1 MKKIVYPKGLKLKQ
15 NLSEYELETYEETIE
30 QSLLDYGYDSVLIF
44 PDIYLFS
51 KLNPLSLE
59 ATRDK
64 WMQVARTVTFYL
76 GDSEDMKVIFLGSSS
91 AELFKNGNDWE
102 VVTSSSEPLSAQD
115 ANIIALTLLL
125 SDNREYS
132 RLVSQLKLVCV
143 SSYNVGFPEHFKS
156 QVNINKLINILED
169 GHKVDT
175 YKSQQESCMN
185 ELEGLKSQINE
196 LTKSL
201 EEKEIQ
207 SKLSES
213 ELTRVNNTSRER
225 TLEVEELKVENQSLS
240 STQVELE
247 KHLEESKLLIDNY
260 ESRVKQLES
269 VINEQK
275 TEIEKL
281 RDAKEEYSGRNSELE
296 KRLSNSSDL
305 AERYKS
311 DVEKLNSD
319 LRAHKISY
327 QNKKEN
333 EKKLVDKNQELAKQ
347 LAEASTNAEL
357 YQSDIEKLNALTNS
371 YAASIDELRLKM
383 KSHESVELEK
393 NAIRH
398 DYGFA
403 LKNYENTLF
412 ELQNIREAFNDTKR
426 NLAKSVDMQST
437 QRTEINSLKQQ
448 ADIINRA
455 LKTEQ
460 EKRNAVAKALK
471 LEQERN
477 LNLEKA
483 VEKQTRDHK
492 ALIAMIDEKE
502 SEHKMFIDRHA
513 KNVTKLE
520 EENKSLFE
528 QLSSNQLTFA
538 TSLENKNK
546 HIEQLQAE
554 KKETLSKLIVVS
566 RDSTKL
572 NNRFSKLKLNYNIL
586 SYEKFLLEGEL
597 KASSSFFGRAKGA
610 LSNIKNFRRK
620 SAIEARQ
627 QDTSQIATS
636 EYFDIEWYL
645 RTYPDVQESGINPAE
660 HYLLF
665 GATEARMPSPHFD
678 TVWYLERYPDVR
690 ESGINPLLHFIKYG
704 QTEGRVASPKLLER
718 VDFEKK

>member
-15 NLSEYELETYEETIE
+15 NLSEYELETYEDTIE
-30 QSLLDYGYDSVLIF
+30 QSSLECGYDSVLVF

-51 KLNPLSLE
+51 KLNTLSLE

-64 WMQVARTVTFYL
+64 WIQMARTVTFCL
-76 GDSEDMKVIFLGSSS
+76 GDNEDMKVIFLGDGS
-91 AELFKNGNDWE
+91 AELLKNGNCWE
-102 VVTSSSEPLSAQD
+102 VVTNSSGTIRDLD
-115 ANIIALTLLL
+115 ANLVALMLLL
-125 SDNREYS
+125 FDNREYS

-143 SSYNVGFPEHFKS
+143 SNYGVDFFEYFKS
-156 QVNINKLINILED
+156 HDNLKKLINTLED

-175 YKSQQESCMN
+175 FKSQHESRMS
-185 ELEGLKSQINE
+185 ELESLKSQLNE

-213 ELTRVNNTSRER
+213 ELTRANDTSRER
-225 TLEVEELKVENQSLS
+225 TLEVEELKFENQSLS
-240 STQVELE
+240 CTQVELE

-281 RDAKEEYSGRNSELE
+281 RDAKDEYSGRNSELE

-305 AERYKS
+305 AERYK
-311 DVEKLNSD
+311 
-319 LRAHKISY
+319 
-327 QNKKEN
+327 
-333 EKKLVDKNQELAKQ
+333 
-347 LAEASTNAEL
+347 
-357 YQSDIEKLNALTNS
+357 SDIEKLNALTNS

-460 EKRNAVAKALK
+460 EKRNVIAKALK

-502 SEHKMFIDRHA
+502 SEHKMFIDRQA

-665 GATEARMPSPHFD
+665 GATEARMPSPRFD
-678 TVWYLERYPDVR
+678 TVWYLERYPDVK

-704 QTEGRVASPKLLER
+704 RAEGRVASPKLLER